1 MPSQVAQRFNHMLS
15 LNDFERVA
23 AKRLPKPIFAYISG
37 ATERNEA
44 FKDNEDAF
52 YDYGFL
58 PRVLVHVANR
68 SQEVKLM
75 GRKYASPFGIA
86 PMGICAMSAFDGDAE
101 LAKAAYSQSVPFI
114 VSGSSL
120 IPLERLIELNPD
132 AWFQAYL
139 PGDEQEINKLI
150 DRVEKAGYQTLVITV
165 DLPVLANRENNIRAG
180 FSTPLKPT
188 LGLAWS
194 GLTRPRWLVN
204 TLFRTL
210 LTKGMPHFEN
220 SFAHRGAPIMSS
232 SVMRDFRA
240 KDHFSWDHIKMIRAK
255 WKKNIVIKGILH
267 PEDARKA
274 VDLGVEAIVVSN
286 HGGRQLDGAVSALRV
301 LPDIVE
307 AVNGK
312 VQVLMD
318 GGVRRGTDVLKAI
331 ALGADAVLLGRPFNY
346 ALSVGSQAGVE
357 RACEILHSEIH
368 ANMALLGINQ
378 LSELSA
384 DFLIKK

>member
-1 MPSQVAQRFNHMLS
+1 MLNPVAQRFNHMLS
-15 LNDFERVA
+15 LNDFERAA

-44 FKDNEDAF
+44 FKDNENSF

-68 SQEVKLM
+68 TQEVELM
-75 GRKYASPFGIA
+75 GKKYASPFGMA
-86 PMGICAMSAFDGDAE
+86 PMGICAMSAFDGDAQ
-101 LAKAAYSQSVPFI
+101 LAKAAYSQSVPFV

-120 IPLERLIELNPD
+120 TPLERLIELNPD

-139 PGDEQEINKLI
+139 PGDIEEINKLI
-150 DRVEKAGYQTLVITV
+150 DRVEKAGYETLVITV
-165 DLPVLANRENNIRAG
+165 DVSVLANRENNVRAG

-204 TLFRTL
+204 TLLRTL

-240 KDHFSWDHIKMIRAK
+240 KDHFSWEHLEMIRAK

-267 PEDARKA
+267 PDDAKKA
-274 VDLGVEAIVVSN
+274 VALGADAIVVSN

-301 LPDIVE
+301 LPRIVE
-307 AVNGK
+307 VVEGK
-312 VQVLMD
+312 TQVLMD
-318 GGVRRGTDVLKAI
+318 GGIRRGTDVLKAM
-331 ALGADAVLLGRPFNY
+331 ALGADAVLIGRPFNY
-346 ALSVGSQAGVE
+346 ALSVGAQAGVE
-357 RACEILHSEIH
+357 RACQILHSEIH

-378 LSELSA
+378 LSELNA
-384 DFLIKK
+384 GFLIKK